1 MKVIE
6 TWHDD
11 VDNSYYFT
19 LKVKENEFLDV
30 KLLEDDEDD
39 YAYVLYD
46 AVYAHRDNGEDNL
59 FRNCTQEEN
68 NLALDIVDE
77 YYAKYIKDI
86 KGENK

>member
-1 MKVIE
+1 MKVIK

-30 KLLEDDEDD
+30 KLLEDD

-46 AVYAHRDNGEDNL
+46 AVYAHRDHGEDDL

-77 YYAKYIKDI
+77 YYNKYIR
-86 KGENK
+86 GENK

>member
-1 MKVIE
+1 MKVIK

-19 LKVKENEFLDV
+19 LKIKENEFLDV
-30 KLLEDDEDD
+30 KLLEDD

-46 AVYAHRDNGEDNL
+46 AVYAHRNNGEDDL

-77 YYAKYIKDI
+77 YYAKYIK
-86 KGENK
+86 GEINESKRID

>member
-19 LKVKENEFLDV
+19 LKLKENEFLDV
-30 KLLEDDEDD
+30 KLLKDDYEDD

-46 AVYAHRDNGEDNL
+46 AVYAHRDNGEDDL

-68 NLALDIVDE
+68 NLALDIVYE
-77 YYAKYIKDI
+77 YYNKYI